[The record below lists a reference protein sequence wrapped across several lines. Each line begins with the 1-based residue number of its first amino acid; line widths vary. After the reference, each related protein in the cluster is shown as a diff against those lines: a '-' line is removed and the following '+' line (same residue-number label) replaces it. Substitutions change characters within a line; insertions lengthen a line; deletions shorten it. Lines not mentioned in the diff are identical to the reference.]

1 MYSSILDG
9 LPPPHE
15 CREADYLELVLL
27 HAREGAARAKAM
39 TPAEVDLMVQ
49 DKEAAEWHRL
59 ITEYDEVALA
69 KSACERFHARKGGV
83 INIRLH
89 IPLDPC
95 NDEK

>member
-9 LPPPHE
+9 IPPSHE
-15 CREADYLELVLL
+15 CGEAEYLELVRC

-39 TPAEVDLMVQ
+39 TPAEVELMVR
-49 DKEAAEWHRL
+49 DKEAAEWYRL

-69 KSACERFHARKGGV
+69 KSACERFHARDGGV
-83 INIRLH
+83 INIHLH
-89 IPLDPC
+89 IPLDPR